1 MAMPLPGPA
10 EGRRALTEMH
20 DLALQLVIHAPIGA
34 VVLADITFIFRN
46 HQKHHWPYNVGDK
59 RWVDMC
65 QPQRGRCIIFVILEW
80 KVSANALRVSL
91 PSVTLERQL
100 GKHSHF

>member
-34 VVLADITFIFRN
+34 VVLADVTFIVGN

-59 RWVDMC
+59 SWICVNLREGDALSLLFLSGKF
-65 QPQRGRCIIFVILEW
+65 PQT
-80 KVSANALRVSL
+80 
-91 PSVTLERQL
+91 PSELVYLV
-100 GKHSHF
+100 